1 MLAANSI
8 CVIFFQI
15 DFVIKVQIDFVI
27 LQLQNITLRF
37 QSELFLRK
45 RPEIE
50 KRSNLIDLLIYKI
63 I

>member
-27 LQLQNITLRF
+27 LQLQNVTLRF